1 MNPNFVIMGLP
12 GSGKT
17 TFLAA
22 LWHIME
28 ANETKCRLKVDRLEG
43 SLSYLNK
50 IAKAWRTF
58 EPVERTSQ
66 TGDADVT
73 MYLVDCENGSKGTA
87 FFPDIAGERFSD
99 QAEVRRGRRT
109 FIANTESCDS
119 ILLFINANAEQ
130 DYLSIIELNDQMPP
144 DSEEPNEA
152 PAEQATASAPVDD
165 GKQPPKPQP
174 VPEFEPKKVP
184 VQVKIVQLLSDFLRA
199 PFEVRP
205 RRLAVI
211 LSAWD
216 VVATHTPAMSP
227 ERWLSGNM
235 SLLDQFLKT
244 NDGVFETRIYGVS
257 AQGVDLEDAA
267 AVERAKKL
275 RASER
280 ILIVDGAER
289 GHDITTPL
297 VRLMTDG

>member
-22 LWHIME
+22 LWHLME
-28 ANETKCRLKVDRLEG
+28 ANETKCRLKVERLDG

-58 EPVERTSQ
+58 EPVERTSH

-73 MYLVDCENGSKGTA
+73 MYLVDSETGSKGTA

-109 FIANTESCDS
+109 FIGNTERCDS

-130 DYLSIIELNDQMPP
+130 DYLSIIELKDQMPP
-144 DSEEPNEA
+144 EPEEPNVA
-152 PAEQATASAPVDD
+152 QAEQVTASAPIDD
-165 GKQPPKPQP
+165 GKQPPEPQR

-199 PFEVRP
+199 PFDVRP

-216 VVATHTPAMSP
+216 VVETHTPAMSP

-235 SLLDQFLKT
+235 SLLDQFLQT
-244 NDGVFETRIYGVS
+244 NDDVFETRIYGVS

-267 AVERAKKL
+267 AIERAKKL

-280 ILIVDGAER
+280 ILIVGGAER